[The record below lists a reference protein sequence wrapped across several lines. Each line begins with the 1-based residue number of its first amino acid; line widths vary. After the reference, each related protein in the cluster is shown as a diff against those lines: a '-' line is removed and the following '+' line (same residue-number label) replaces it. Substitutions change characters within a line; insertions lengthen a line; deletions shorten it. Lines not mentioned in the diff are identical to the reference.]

1 MMVNMLYLQIAGF
14 FRATFIE
21 HNLQNIVHD
30 ISEDP
35 IERVIA
41 ASISSISNFGNIPR
55 RLT

>member
-1 MMVNMLYLQIAGF
+1 MMINMLYIQIVWF
-14 FRATFIE
+14 FPATFIE

-41 ASISSISNFGNIPR
+41 ATLSSISNFGNIPR